1 MIQKQR
7 SRIYTVFAIAAIIA
21 VFITVFLM
29 VKLGLELAYGFENAT
44 IQAAYDEVMNKTVD
58 AANKTD
64 GMAITQYVDY
74 IEKQLEN
81 FTKNNSG

>member
-7 SRIYTVFAIAAIIA
+7 SRIYTVFAILAIIA

-29 VKLGLELAYGFENAT
+29 VKIGLELAYGQGFENAT
-44 IQAAYDEVMNKTVD
+44 IQAAYDEVMNKTID
-58 AANKTD
+58 AANKTE
-64 GMAITQYVDY
+64 GMAVNQYVGY

-81 FTKNNSG
+81 YTDTQ